1 MDKHTIFQQI
11 KKNTEQEASN
21 PRTKDNLPTNT
32 QSGAGSYNFHSA
44 QGKRNIEIQATATK
58 YAGRKLFKGNNCLST
73 SWYKLLSNTS
83 THFQFQL

>member
-44 QGKRNIEIQATATK
+44 QVMQHRNSSHCDKICREK
-58 YAGRKLFKGNNCLST
+58 SV
-73 SWYKLLSNTS
+73 
-83 THFQFQL
+83 